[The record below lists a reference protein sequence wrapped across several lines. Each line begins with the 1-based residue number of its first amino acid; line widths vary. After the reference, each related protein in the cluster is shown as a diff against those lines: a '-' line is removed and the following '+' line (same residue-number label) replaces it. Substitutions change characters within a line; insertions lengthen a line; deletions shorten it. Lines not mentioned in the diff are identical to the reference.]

1 MTKDK
6 IINKIAGLM
15 KLARD
20 ANDEEGQASIALAQ
34 KLMLKHDIQMS
45 EIDAVNDETNV
56 TEAEMSFG
64 RVLWWQREL
73 AAVIAHYFKCRSL
86 YNQYSITFVGL
97 GEHSEIARKVYEGAS
112 DHIKYR
118 RSQIKD
124 SKEAKNSYVEG
135 FILGLHQKLKSQT
148 NDMVDSGECTD
159 LVVCTPIEVTNW
171 LDQQGFKTAG
181 KPPQM
186 PSDVDFTSLLH
197 GYDEGMNAE
206 IMKSN
211 LVEERND

>member
-45 EIDAVNDETNV
+45 QIDEINNKTNI
-56 TEAEMSFG
+56 TESEMSFG

-135 FILGLHQKLKSQT
+135 FILGLHQKLKDQSHS
-148 NDMVDSGECTD
+148 MVDSGECTD
-159 LVVCTPIEVTNW
+159 LVVCTPVEVNDW
-171 LDQQGFKTAG
+171 IDQQGFKNGT
-181 KPPQM
+181 PPQM
-186 PSDVDFTSLLH
+186 PSDVDFASLLH

-206 IMKSN
+206 IMKSH
-211 LVEERND
+211 LVEERN

>member
-45 EIDAVNDETNV
+45 EIDEINDKTDV
-56 TEAEMSFG
+56 TKSTMNFG

-73 AAVIAHYFKCRSL
+73 AAVIAEYFKCKSL
-86 YNQYSITFVGL
+86 YSQYSITFVGL

-135 FILGLHQKLKSQT
+135 FIIGLDQKLKAQAFE
-148 NDMVDSGECTD
+148 MVDSGECTD
-159 LVVCTPIEVTNW
+159 LVVCTPVEVNDW
-171 LDQQGFKTAG
+171 IDQQGFKSG
-181 KPPQM
+181 KPAQM
-186 PSDVDFTSLLH
+186 PSDVDFASLLH

-206 IMKSN
+206 IIKSH
-211 LVEERND
+211 LVEERSI

>member
-34 KLMLKHDIQMS
+34 KLMLKHGIQMS
-45 EIDAVNDETNV
+45 EIDAINDKLNV
-56 TEAEMSFG
+56 TESEMSFG

-135 FILGLHQKLKSQT
+135 FILGLHQKLKAQSHA
-148 NDMVDSGECTD
+148 MVDSGECTD
-159 LVVCTPIEVTNW
+159 LVLCTPVEVNDW
-171 LDQQGFKTAG
+171 IDQQGFKNG

-186 PSDVDFTSLLH
+186 SSDVDFASLLH

-206 IMKSN
+206 IMKSH
-211 LVEERND
+211 LVEERNI

>member
-20 ANDEEGQASIALAQ
+20 ANDEEGQTSIALAQ

-45 EIDAVNDETNV
+45 EIDAVNDKTNI
-56 TEAEMSFG
+56 TEAEMNFG

-86 YNQYSITFVGL
+86 YNQCSITFVGL
-97 GEHSEIARKVYEGAS
+97 GEHSQIAKEVYEGAS

-135 FILGLHQKLKSQT
+135 FILGLHQKLKTQS
-148 NDMVDSGECTD
+148 NEMVDSGECTD
-159 LVVCTPIEVTNW
+159 LVVCTPVEVNDW
-171 LDQQGFKTAG
+171 LDQQGFKNSS

-186 PSDVDFTSLLH
+186 PSDVDFASLLH
-197 GYDEGMNAE
+197 GYDEGQNAE
-206 IMKSN
+206 IMKSH
-211 LVEERND
+211 LVEEK

>member
-45 EIDAVNDETNV
+45 EIDAINDKTDV
-56 TEAEMSFG
+56 TESEMRFG

-73 AAVIAHYFKCRSL
+73 AAVIAKHFKCRSL
-86 YNQYSITFVGL
+86 YNRYTITFVGL

-118 RSQIKD
+118 RSQLKS
-124 SKEAKNSYVEG
+124 SKEVKNSYVEG
-135 FILGLHQKLKSQT
+135 FILGLDQKLKAQASG
-148 NDMVDSGECTD
+148 MVNAGECTD
-159 LVVCTPIEVTNW
+159 LVVCTPVEVNDW
-171 LDQQGFKTAG
+171 IDQRGFKAG
-181 KPPQM
+181 KPTRM
-186 PSDVDFTSLLH
+186 PSDVDLASLVH

-206 IMKSN
+206 ILKSN
-211 LVEERND
+211 LVEERS

>member
-45 EIDAVNDETNV
+45 EIDEINDKTNI
-56 TEAEMSFG
+56 TESEMSFG

-124 SKEAKNSYVEG
+124 SKESKNSYVEG
-135 FILGLHQKLKSQT
+135 FILGLHEKLKAQSRT
-148 NDMVDSGECTD
+148 MVDSGECTD
-159 LVVCTPIEVTNW
+159 LVVCTPVEVNDW
-171 LDQQGFKTAG
+171 IDQQGFKNGA
-181 KPPQM
+181 PPQM
-186 PSDVDFTSLLH
+186 PSDVDFASLLH

-206 IMKSN
+206 IMKSH
-211 LVEERND
+211 LVEERN

>member
-45 EIDAVNDETNV
+45 EIDEINNKTNI
-56 TEAEMSFG
+56 TESEMSFG

-135 FILGLHQKLKSQT
+135 FILGLHEKLKAQSHA
-148 NDMVDSGECTD
+148 MVDSGECTD
-159 LVVCTPIEVTNW
+159 LVACTPVEVNDW
-171 LDQQGFKTAG
+171 IDQQGFKNGA
-181 KPPQM
+181 PPQM
-186 PSDVDFTSLLH
+186 PSDVDFASLLH

-206 IMKSN
+206 IMKSH
-211 LVEERND
+211 LVEERK

>member
-45 EIDAVNDETNV
+45 KIDEINNKTNI
-56 TEAEMSFG
+56 TESEMRFG

-135 FILGLHQKLKSQT
+135 FILGLHQKLKDQSRSI
-148 NDMVDSGECTD
+148 VDSGECTD
-159 LVVCTPIEVTNW
+159 LVICTPVEVNDW
-171 LDQQGFKTAG
+171 IDQQGFKNGA
-181 KPPQM
+181 PPQM
-186 PSDVDFTSLLH
+186 PSDVDFASLLH

-206 IMKSN
+206 ILKSH
-211 LVEERND
+211 LVEERN

>member
-45 EIDAVNDETNV
+45 EIDEINDKADV
-56 TEAEMSFG
+56 TKSTMNFG

-73 AAVIAHYFKCRSL
+73 AAVIAEYFKCKSL
-86 YNQYSITFVGL
+86 YSQYSITFVGL

-135 FILGLHQKLKSQT
+135 FIIGLDQKLKAQAI
-148 NDMVDSGECTD
+148 DMVDSGECTD
-159 LVVCTPIEVTNW
+159 LVVCTPVEVTDW
-171 LDQQGFKTAG
+171 LDQQGFKSG
-181 KPPQM
+181 KPAQM
-186 PSDVDFTSLLH
+186 PSDVDFASLLH
-197 GYDEGMNAE
+197 GYDDGQNAE

-211 LVEERND
+211 LVEERN

>member
-6 IINKIAGLM
+6 IIKKIAGLM
-15 KLARD
+15 QLARD
-20 ANDEEGQASIALAQ
+20 ANDEEGQSSIMLAQ

-45 EIDAVNDETNV
+45 EIDEIDDKPQINEI
-56 TEAEMSFG
+56 EMSFG

-73 AAVIAHYFKCRSL
+73 AAVIAQYFKCRSL
-86 YNQYSITFVGL
+86 YNRDSITFVGL
-97 GEHSEIARKVYEGAS
+97 GEHSQIAKEVYEGAS
-112 DHIKYR
+112 NHIKYR

-124 SKEAKNSYVEG
+124 SKEAKNSYIEG
-135 FILGLHQKLKSQT
+135 FILGLHQKLKAQSH
-148 NDMVDSGECTD
+148 DMVNSGECTD
-159 LVVCTPIEVTNW
+159 LVVCTPIEVNDW
-171 LDQQGFKTAG
+171 IDQQGLKAG
-181 KPPQM
+181 QPPQM

-211 LVEERND
+211 LVEERN